1 MQGIIITIE
10 KEELETIIY
19 IAVEMALE
27 KSRFLEEQEEPGDD
41 VECIMKTPQ
50 LCNYLKMKIST
61 LYQLTHKK
69 EIPFNKKGKTLYF
82 NKEKIDEW
90 LSEGKSTTIYEQNRA
105 REISITLADKR
116 RNKSIA

>member
-10 KEELETIIY
+10 KEELEAIICK
-19 IAVEMALE
+19 AVKTALE
-27 KSRFLEEQEEPGDD
+27 QSRFLEEQEEKED
-41 VECIMKTPQ
+41 VIDYIMKSPQ

-82 NKEKIDEW
+82 KKEEID
-90 LSEGKSTTIYEQNRA
+90 K
-105 REISITLADKR
+105 
-116 RNKSIA
+116 